1 MSVKNSNAPP
11 SQVIDAVERPIG
23 RHLVRRVLPTVRQ
36 RAVGPFLFL
45 DHMGPFDLGAD
56 GLDVAPHPHIGLATV
71 TYLFEGE
78 LMHRDSLGSKQLIT
92 PGAINWMT
100 AGRGIV
106 HSERSTTNVRTQ
118 GGRLHGLQMWVGL
131 PLAQEER
138 SPEFFH
144 HPAAQIPQTQQNNV
158 TLRVLVGSAYGVTSP
173 VQVFS
178 PTLYVE
184 ARSEAK
190 SSISLPIAQERAIYV
205 ITGAVRCEN
214 LVARSGQLLVIDLKE
229 HTLQLDTDTHFV
241 IIGGDALDGGRRHMY
256 WNFVSSSKSRI
267 EQAKQAWWDQ
277 QFPKVPGDEIEFVP
291 LARDNE

>member
-1 MSVKNSNAPP
+1 MSDRTSNAPL

-45 DHMGPFDLGAD
+45 DHMGPFELGAD

-78 LMHRDSLGSKQLIT
+78 LMHRDSLGSQQLIA

-100 AGRGIV
+100 AGSGIV

-131 PLAQEER
+131 PLAHEE
-138 SPEFFH
+138 SLPDFVH
-144 HPAAQIPQTQQNNV
+144 YPAAHIPQTQQNDV
-158 TLRVLVGSAYGVTSP
+158 SLRVLVGSAYGVSSP
-173 VQVFS
+173 VKVFS

-184 ARSEAK
+184 ARSGAER
-190 SSISLPIAQERAIYV
+190 SISLPIAQERAIYV
-205 ITGAVRCEN
+205 ITGEVGCVD
-214 LVARSGQLLVIDLKE
+214 LVARSGQLLVIDPKE
-229 HTLQLDTDTHFV
+229 DTLQLNTGTHFV
-241 IIGGDALDGGRRHMY
+241 IIGGDPLDGGRRHMF

-291 LARDNE
+291 LARDRE